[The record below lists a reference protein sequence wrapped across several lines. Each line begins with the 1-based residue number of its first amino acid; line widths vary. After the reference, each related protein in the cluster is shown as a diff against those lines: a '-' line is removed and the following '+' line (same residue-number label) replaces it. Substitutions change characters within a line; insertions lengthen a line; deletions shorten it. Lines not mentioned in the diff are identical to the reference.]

1 MLFICDY
8 DSMKLEI
15 ILYHTFYGVMEMQVY
30 KKIDLENIKDNLWL
44 LQIFLVKIKDRLPIY
59 VMFYMKLVTAKT
71 FWLRIYMTT

>member
-30 KKIDLENIKDNLWL
+30 KKIDLENIKDNL
-44 LQIFLVKIKDRLPIY
+44 
-59 VMFYMKLVTAKT
+59 
-71 FWLRIYMTT
+71 